1 MDTQT
6 VIDIIKMINRK
17 LVYYAKV
24 TGEDIS
30 YVERKEI
37 GLVDL
42 REQLQHCIE
51 TQLNAAEL
59 QLGE

>member
-6 VIDIIKMINRK
+6 VLEIIKMINRK

-51 TQLNAAEL
+51 SQLNAAEL
-59 QLGE
+59 STGE

>member
-1 MDTQT
+1 M
-6 VIDIIKMINRK
+6 IDNK
-17 LVYYAKV
+17 LAYYARV

-42 REQLQHCIE
+42 RDQLQEFIE
-51 TQLNAAEL
+51 NEISKAEN
-59 QLGE
+59 QTRE

>member
-1 MDTQT
+1 MDTTT
-6 VIDIIKMINRK
+6 VLRIIEMINRK
-17 LVYYAKV
+17 LVYYARV

-42 REQLQHCIE
+42 RDHLQQCIE
-51 TQLNAAEL
+51 GQLNSAEN
-59 QLGE
+59 QTVE

>member
-1 MDTQT
+1 MDTGT
-6 VIDIIKMINRK
+6 VLEIIKMINSK
-17 LVYYAKV
+17 LAYYARV

-42 REQLQHCIE
+42 RDQLQEFIE
-51 TQLNAAEL
+51 NEISKAEN
-59 QLGE
+59 QTRE

>member
-1 MDTQT
+1 MDIGT
-6 VIDIIKMINRK
+6 VLEIIKMINSK
-17 LVYYAKV
+17 LAYYARV

-42 REQLQHCIE
+42 RDQLQDFIE
-51 TQLNAAEL
+51 NEVSKAEN
-59 QLGE
+59 QTRE